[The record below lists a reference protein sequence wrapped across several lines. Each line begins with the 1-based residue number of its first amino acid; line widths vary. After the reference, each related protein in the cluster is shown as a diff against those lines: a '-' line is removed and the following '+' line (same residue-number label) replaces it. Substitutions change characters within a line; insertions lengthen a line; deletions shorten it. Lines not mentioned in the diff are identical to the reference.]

1 MDGGAWCPWS
11 HKESDT
17 TERLH
22 FTEKN
27 WTVKRKRMTLGHY
40 LTPYV
45 KINSERIKELNI
57 RLETIKLIG
66 ENIANKLLGIGTAND
81 FLDLTP
87 KAKATKA
94 KIGLHQKKKA
104 SAQQK
109 EDEEMK

>member
-1 MDGGAWCPWS
+1 MEGGAWCPWS

-27 WTVKRKRMTLGHY
+27 WTVKCKRMTLDHY
-40 LTPYV
+40 LKPYV
-45 KINSERIKELNI
+45 KTNSETNKELKK
-57 RLETIKLIG
+57 RHETIKLMG
-66 ENIANKLLGIGTAND
+66 ENIANKLLGIGTGDD

-104 SAQQK
+104 SA
-109 EDEEMK
+109 